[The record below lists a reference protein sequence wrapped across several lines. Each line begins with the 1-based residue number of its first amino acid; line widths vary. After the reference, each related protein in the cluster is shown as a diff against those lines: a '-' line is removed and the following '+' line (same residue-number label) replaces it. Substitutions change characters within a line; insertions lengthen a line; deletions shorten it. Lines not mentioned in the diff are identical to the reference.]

1 MVVHLSFSTL
11 FYFTGPTRRRFGT
24 TEWKSKSSRL
34 VVSNLK
40 RDKKSLHPLLSEVNP
55 SSSGSSA
62 LKPRDSSTLRPH
74 MTVKTQKP
82 RTKRN
87 TTVRQRL
94 AKRLGI

>member
-1 MVVHLSFSTL
+1 
-11 FYFTGPTRRRFGT
+11 PTRRRFGAT
-24 TEWKSKSSRL
+24 KWKSKSSKL

-62 LKPRDSSTLRPH
+62 LKPKVDTSTLHSH
-74 MTVKTQKP
+74 MTVNSQKP
-82 RTKRN
+82 RTKSN
-87 TTVRQRL
+87 ITVRQRL

>member
-1 MVVHLSFSTL
+1 M
-11 FYFTGPTRRRFGT
+11 
-24 TEWKSKSSRL
+24 
-34 VVSNLK
+34 
-40 RDKKSLHPLLSEVNP
+40 HPLLSEVNP